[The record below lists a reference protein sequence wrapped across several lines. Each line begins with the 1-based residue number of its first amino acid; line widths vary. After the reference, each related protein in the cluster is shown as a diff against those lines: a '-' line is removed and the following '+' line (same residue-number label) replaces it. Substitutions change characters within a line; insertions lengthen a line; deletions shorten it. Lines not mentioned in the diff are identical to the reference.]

1 MKKMIVKIRF
11 FLLLVFF
18 TLIFFAAGCVRQ
30 CRIDDVAQNKAGKA
44 GSLMDKPIAAYQDDL
59 LGLAFK
65 TASAIP
71 IKPHIKDRSL
81 SQEKVVAASLEL
93 DQPLRALSYI
103 ENIGN
108 WRRGAGYADLAFYSA
123 RHGCAGEVQK
133 YLDLAVQISSESDE
147 DWRRDLIRVKIANTY
162 TLLGQTPQADQFET
176 GVVDSE
182 SGKVAG
188 VKAMIAGE
196 DSFDEQMKAL
206 DALIAPGNFDVAV
219 NALKSCTN
227 LFNRFYDNAE
237 RRSLVEDKI
246 KTSWSKLPIFMRIEL
261 LTDLAG
267 FALDH
272 ADQARALELVNEAQL
287 FMDGSQWLPE
297 YRIPMIS
304 KLAELRFRA
313 GDRQKARTDADDLLA
328 LFDSQG
334 DKIVN
339 IYRAGT
345 LRLIAEA
352 YQSMGDT
359 VAALAVYKRAV
370 KEGVE
375 NPNSLPRAE
384 DLSATCLSMA
394 LHGVEPDAELW
405 ARIRQISEGLGD
417 PW

>member
-1 MKKMIVKIRF
+1 MIVKLKF
-11 FLLLVFF
+11 FLLLACSTLFLF
-18 TLIFFAAGCVRQ
+18 TAGCVRQ
-30 CRIDDVAQNKAGKA
+30 YRIDDVAQNKSGMV
-44 GSLMDKPIAAYQDDL
+44 GSLTDKPLAAYQNEL
-59 LGLAFK
+59 LDLAFK
-65 TASAIP
+65 TAAAIP

-81 SQEKVVAASLEL
+81 SQEKVVEASLEL
-93 DQPLRALSYI
+93 DQPLLALSLI

-108 WRRGAGYADLAFYSA
+108 WRRGAGYADLAFYCA
-123 RHGCAGEVQK
+123 RHGYTGEVQQ
-133 YLDLAVQISSESDE
+133 YLDLADQISESGE
-147 DWRRDLIRVKIANTY
+147 DWRRDQIRVKIANTY
-162 TLLGQTPQADQFET
+162 TLLGQTQQADQFET

-182 SGKVAG
+182 LGKVAG
-188 VKAMIAGE
+188 VKAMIAEE
-196 DSFDEQMKAL
+196 DSFDEQMKVL
-206 DALIAPGNFDVAV
+206 DALITPGNFDVVV

-287 FMDGSQWLPE
+287 FMDGAQWLPE

-304 KLAELRFRA
+304 KLAKLRFRA
-313 GDRQKARTDADDLLA
+313 GDRQKARTDVDALLA

-345 LRLIAEA
+345 LRPLAEA
-352 YQSMGDT
+352 YQLMGDT
-359 VAALAVYKRAV
+359 AAALAVYKRAL

-405 ARIRQISEGLGD
+405 TRIHKINEGLGE